1 LIKCRLKQAGHQ
13 NLRRQNASILLH
25 GIANGMIE
33 KRLGS
38 LATFYFFAMDE
49 SLLVANI
56 IKLLTEVTII
66 QDLTEQILN
75 LIKSKPQKI
84 GHIE

>member
-1 LIKCRLKQAGHQ
+1 
-13 NLRRQNASILLH
+13 
-25 GIANGMIE
+25 
-33 KRLGS
+33 
-38 LATFYFFAMDE
+38 MDE
-49 SLLVANI
+49 SLLVVNI
-56 IKLLTEVTII
+56 IKLVTEVTII

>member
-1 LIKCRLKQAGHQ
+1 
-13 NLRRQNASILLH
+13 
-25 GIANGMIE
+25 MIE